1 MAFLVACAQF
11 IPEKAAVEKNLD
23 RIAEFALQAQAEGCE
38 LIIFPETITSAYFLE
53 GGVLESSL
61 KSDELLTKLQTRLA
75 SKLTQ
80 KIDLLVGFYENDN
93 GHLYNS
99 AAYLELGPDESKLVH
114 VYRKFFLPTYGV
126 FDEERFVAKGHE
138 LGVFK
143 SRLGQMGILICE
155 DVWHSVLSA
164 LCALKGAQMILV
176 PSASP
181 ARGFT
186 GEQIGNLDR
195 YMRMLK
201 AISEEHG
208 VYCLNAQLIGFEGGK
223 GFVGG
228 SMMVDPS
235 GRVYAQSPVQEEHL
249 LIAPVDLDLIDIQRS
264 NFPLISDLQS
274 NWEDVRRIANEAI

>member
-1 MAFLVACAQF
+1 MAFLAACAQF
-11 IPEKAAVEKNLD
+11 TPIKADVPRNLD
-23 RIAEFALQAQAEGCE
+23 RIVEFALTAHQEGCE
-38 LIIFPETITSAYFLE
+38 LVVFPETITSAYFLE

-61 KSDELLTKLQTRLA
+61 KADQLAAEIGKRFDGRLERP
-75 SKLTQ
+75 
-80 KIDLLVGFYENDN
+80 IDLLIGFYENDN

-99 AAYLELGPDESKLVH
+99 AAYVEVGQGGARLIH

-126 FDEERFVAKGHE
+126 FDEERFVSRGRE
-138 LGVFK
+138 IGVFD
-143 SRLGQMGILICE
+143 SRLGRMAVLICE

-164 LCALKGAQMILV
+164 LCALNGAQMVLV

-181 ARGFT
+181 ARGFS

-195 YMRMLK
+195 YMRMLR

-235 GRVYAQSPVQEEHL
+235 GRIYAQGPVQEEHL
-249 LIAPVDLDLIDIQRS
+249 LVAPVDLDLVDIQRS
-264 NFPLISDLQS
+264 QFPLISDLQS
-274 NWEDVRRIANEAI
+274 SWEDIKRIANQI